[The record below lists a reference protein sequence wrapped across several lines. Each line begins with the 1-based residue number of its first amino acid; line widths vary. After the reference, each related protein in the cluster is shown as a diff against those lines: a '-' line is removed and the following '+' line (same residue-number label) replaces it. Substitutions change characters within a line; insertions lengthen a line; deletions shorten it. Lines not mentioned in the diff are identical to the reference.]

1 MRVRERRFRVAER
14 DLLAASSPMAARV
27 AEADSAR
34 VPESDP
40 RDDDGPRVP
49 GDRARVDGEGDR
61 SGRERV
67 RRDFRVPDRIP
78 EHRVV
83 PAGIAVT
90 STPPIPTKL
99 LDKARML
106 SISLV
111 RCSVAEVAAL
121 RAFSSL
127 EIL

>member
-1 MRVRERRFRVAER
+1 MRVRRFRVAER
-14 DLLAASSPMAARV
+14 DLLAALAARV
-27 AEADSAR
+27 R

-40 RDDDGPRVP
+40 RATRVP
-49 GDRARVDGEGDR
+49 GDREGVDGEGDR

-67 RRDFRVPDRIP
+67 RREFRVPDRIP

-83 PAGIAVT
+83 PGI
-90 STPPIPTKL
+90 

-111 RCSVAEVAAL
+111 RCSVAEVTAL

-127 EIL
+127 

>member
-1 MRVRERRFRVAER
+1 
-14 DLLAASSPMAARV
+14 MAARV

-34 VPESDP
+34 VPESDQ
-40 RDDDGPRVP
+40 RATRVP
-49 GDRARVDGEGDR
+49 GDRAGVDGEGDR

-83 PAGIAVT
+83 PGI
-90 STPPIPTKL
+90 

-111 RCSVAEVAAL
+111 RCSVAEVTARPSRCAP
-121 RAFSSL
+121 APHL
-127 EIL
+127 EPQQ